1 MMQKTGKEVV
11 SVNRTEYKN
20 QHAKEH
26 YDRINFKIPIGEKE
40 RIRAAASAIG
50 MSVNE
55 YLYALICDD
64 LASGESKFGKK
75 KQGFNEEQRRML
87 EKWQVPQKY
96 YEMIEDLSYTKGEG
110 YFVYLKEGFINDAT
124 GSRSIHCEK
133 TSEIRRIIGKT
144 HKK

>member
-11 SVNRTEYKN
+11 SVNRTENKN

-26 YDRINFKIPIGEKE
+26 YGRINFKIPIGEKE
-40 RIRAAASAIG
+40 RIRAAAFAIG

-87 EKWQVPQKY
+87 EKWQVPKKY
-96 YEMIEDLSYTKGEG
+96 YDMIEDMSYSKEEG
-110 YFVYLKEGFINDAT
+110 YFIYLKDGFTNDVT
-124 GSRSIHCEK
+124 GSRSIRSEK
-133 TSEIRRIIGKT
+133 TSEVRRVIGET

>member
-1 MMQKTGKEVV
+1 MQKKRKRGGISE
-11 SVNRTEYKN
+11 SDGDKN

-26 YDRINFKIPIGEKE
+26 YDRINFKIPIEEKE
-40 RIRAAASAIG
+40 RIRVAAFAIG

-64 LASGESKFGKK
+64 IASGESKFGKK

-87 EKWQVPQKY
+87 EKWQVPKKY
-96 YEMIEDLSYTKGEG
+96 YDMIEDMSYSKEEG
-110 YFVYLKEGFINDAT
+110 YFLYLKDGFINDVT
-124 GSRSIHCEK
+124 GNRSIHCEK
-133 TSEIRRIIGKT
+133 TSEFRRVIGKT

>member
-11 SVNRTEYKN
+11 SVNRTKYKN
-20 QHAKEH
+20 RHAKEH

-40 RIRAAASAIG
+40 RIRAGASAIG

-87 EKWQVPQKY
+87 EKWQVPKKY
-96 YEMIEDLSYTKGEG
+96 YDMIEDMSYSKEEG
-110 YFVYLKEGFINDAT
+110 YFIYLKDGFTNDVT
-124 GSRSIHCEK
+124 GSRSIRSEK
-133 TSEIRRIIGKT
+133 TSEVRRVIGKT